1 MTDVD
6 EPTDD
11 ADAPVDPFDQD
22 DADEDPAP
30 APSWL
35 GAAGQMTA
43 AVLIVLALVAAFIGI
58 AVTFRR
64 LFP

>member
-1 MTDVD
+1 MIDVD
-6 EPTDD
+6 EPADD
-11 ADAPVDPFDQD
+11 GDAPVDPFDQD
-22 DADEDPAP
+22 DEDEGPAP

-35 GAAGQMTA
+35 GAVGQMTA